1 VGAGGPLGLVDDAL
15 AVLEQAG
22 RIRRSPL
29 REAEVA
35 ILPAGRGVEN
45 APTGQNLIILPPDS
59 VLELPGTNRRLAA
72 GGIRWSY
79 ETLERSGAAR
89 FDVTAEA
96 NGPLRT
102 LDQVRLS
109 TVFRVV
115 AQGAT
120 SDSVLLRLS
129 DGTPWAVRGQ
139 RPGGGRYVLLSSPLS
154 ESATTL
160 PTTPA
165 LLPLLDRMLAAW
177 VANRPSVTESS
188 PGQRIA
194 LPAEATAVAAPDGTT
209 EAATVTFDLGGEAGV
224 YRILAG
230 DSVLA
235 LVAVNPPAVESDL
248 SRADARR
255 VRSAFAGTEVLTADS
270 PDEWARRIYQ
280 RRLGREMWRWL
291 AVLALA
297 ILIVESFVAA
307 TGSVTRGMGPKRAPR
322 SERSAAG
329 ERRETQPAGG

>member
-1 VGAGGPLGLVDDAL
+1 
-15 AVLEQAG
+15 
-22 RIRRSPL
+22 
-29 REAEVA
+29 
-35 ILPAGRGVEN
+35 
-45 APTGQNLIILPPDS
+45 
-59 VLELPGTNRRLAA
+59 
-72 GGIRWSY
+72 
-79 ETLERSGAAR
+79 
-89 FDVTAEA
+89 
-96 NGPLRT
+96 
-102 LDQVRLS
+102 
-109 TVFRVV
+109 
-115 AQGAT
+115 
-120 SDSVLLRLS
+120 
-129 DGTPWAVRGQ
+129 
-139 RPGGGRYVLLSSPLS
+139 VLLSSPLS

-177 VANRPSVTESS
+177 VANRPSVTEAS

-255 VRSAFAGTEVLTADS
+255 VRSVFAGTEVLTADS

-297 ILIVESFVAA
+297 ILIMESFVAA
-307 TGSVTRGMGPKRAPR
+307 TGSVTRGMGRRRAPQ